1 VQYFS
6 AASQNVNGLWV
17 YGEYS
22 MMGAFHDYVQNIEN
36 IGWRM
41 FVKLFKAFGS
51 STSLGFPLIVGT

>member
-1 VQYFS
+1 
-6 AASQNVNGLWV
+6 
-17 YGEYS
+17 